1 MSPEELVSE
10 KENDDYSSDDDS
22 DQIESDNGTSDE
34 RVRIQHEYEG
44 KYVGEGLVPPLQP
57 NKFKQLQNLK

>member
-10 KENDDYSSDDDS
+10 KENDDYSSDEDS

-34 RVRIQHEYEG
+34 RVRIQQEYEG
-44 KYVGEGLVPPLQP
+44 KYVGEGIVPPLQP